1 MKNFLISLLLVCSTA
16 QAQYQSGNNLYSDLT
31 HRTDAAQMFAMGY
44 IVGVTDAFIGKEL
57 CIPKDVT
64 QGQLVEVVTNFLAG
78 RPQIRHQPADLLVL
92 VALSQHWAC
101 QSGRKKS

>member
-1 MKNFLISLLLVCSTA
+1 MRKFLVGLMLVCSTA
-16 QAQYQSGNNLYSDLT
+16 QAQFQTGNALYSDIT
-31 HRTDAAQMFAMGY
+31 SRSDAVQLFAMGY
-44 IVGVTDAFIGKEL
+44 VVGVTDAFIGKEL

-64 QGQLVEVVTNFLAG
+64 QGQLVEVVTNFLAS

>member
-1 MKNFLISLLLVCSTA
+1 MRNFLVSLLLVCSTA
-16 QAQYQSGNNLYSDLT
+16 QAQFQSGNALYSDIT
-31 HRTDAAQMFAMGY
+31 NKSDAVQLFAMGY

-64 QGQLVEVVTNFLAG
+64 QGQLVEVVTNFLAS

-92 VALSQHWAC
+92 IALSQHWAC
-101 QSGRKKS
+101 PTGRKKS

>member
-1 MKNFLISLLLVCSTA
+1 MKKFLVSLLLVCSTA
-16 QAQYQSGNNLYSDLT
+16 QAQFQSGNALYSDI
-31 HRTDAAQMFAMGY
+31 TDRSDAVQLFAMGY
-44 IVGVTDAFIGKEL
+44 IVGVADAFIGKEL

-64 QGQLVEVVTNFLAG
+64 QGQLVEVVTNFLAS
-78 RPQIRHQPADLLVL
+78 RPQIRHQPADLLVF

>member
-1 MKNFLISLLLVCSTA
+1 MRKFLVGLMLVCSTA
-16 QAQYQSGNNLYSDLT
+16 QAQFQSGNALYSDI
-31 HRTDAAQMFAMGY
+31 TDKSDAVQLFAMGY

-57 CIPKDVT
+57 CIPKNVT
-64 QGQLVEVVTNFLAG
+64 QGQLVEVVSNFLAS